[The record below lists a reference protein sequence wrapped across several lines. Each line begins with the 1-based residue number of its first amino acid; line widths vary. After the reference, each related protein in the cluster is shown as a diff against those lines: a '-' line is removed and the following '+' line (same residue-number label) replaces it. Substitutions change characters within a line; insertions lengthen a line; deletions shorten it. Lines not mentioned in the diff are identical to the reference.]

1 MEKLR
6 RSLGSFAVPLLSILL
21 AFIIGGII
29 MAALGADPFTAV
41 KFLFQGAFGSRANI
55 GTTLNKA
62 TPLMFTA
69 LCACFAYKCGVFNL
83 GGEGQFLM
91 GSIAAFLTAYFSGLT
106 GFAGILLALLAGTLA
121 GGIWGLIPGVLK
133 ITRGQNEMIIS
144 IMLNYVATLFM
155 GVLYTSW
162 IRDENIP
169 QTPAVSK
176 LVQLPRVISGM
187 RFTWG
192 FVLALVVGLVM
203 YYVLF
208 WTSGGFKLRAVGY
221 NMTASRFNGIPVKR
235 YILTSFIISGAIA
248 GLGGGAELLGTQF
261 RLINGFGAGYGF
273 DGVAMAL
280 IGQLHP
286 IATVIVA
293 LFFAALRVGSTTM
306 QAATGVP
313 TSVSDIIQ
321 ALVIVFSV
329 AGMAL
334 TKLPEFESWKSRL
347 FPERERRVTSNGL
360 DLQFASGHRSPGHPS
375 AADLPGRAV
384 RAAGRY
390 GQHRSGGP
398 GCHRRAG
405 GLPGLLHHRL
415 QLAGPA
421 VRCAGRSAGQHDL
434 RISTVTLCADHTVY
448 GMAINIFAPA
458 LASFIYRVYFGT
470 GSDLKQIV
478 TMPSVAIPGLKDIPV
493 IGPLLFDQSPMVYL
507 AILLVVFTS
516 VFSTAPV
523 RA

>member
-1 MEKLR
+1 MEKLK
-6 RSLGSFAVPLLSILL
+6 RSLSSFAVPLLSILL
-21 AFIIGGII
+21 AFLIGGII
-29 MAALGADPFTAV
+29 MAALGADPFAAV
-41 KFLFQGAFGSRANI
+41 KYLFQGAFGSRANI
-55 GTTLNKA
+55 GTTLSKS

-91 GSIAAFLTAYFSGLT
+91 GAMAAFLTAYFSGLT
-106 GFAGILLALLAGTLA
+106 GFVGILLALLAGTLA
-121 GGIWGLIPGVLK
+121 GGLWGLIPGILK
-133 ITRGQNEMIIS
+133 VTRGQNEMIIS

-169 QTPAVSK
+169 QTPAISK
-176 LVQLPRVISGM
+176 LVQLPRVISNM

-192 FVLALVVGLVM
+192 FVLALVVGLVL

-334 TKLPEFESWKSRL
+334 TKLPEFESWKNRL
-347 FPERERRVTSNGL
+347 FSKRKRK
-360 DLQFASGHRSPGHPS
+360 
-375 AADLPGRAV
+375 
-384 RAAGRY
+384 AG
-390 GQHRSGGP
+390 
-398 GCHRRAG
+398 
-405 GLPGLLHHRL
+405 
-415 QLAGPA
+415 
-421 VRCAGRSAGQHDL
+421 D
-434 RISTVTLCADHTVY
+434 
-448 GMAINIFAPA
+448 
-458 LASFIYRVYFGT
+458 
-470 GSDLKQIV
+470 K
-478 TMPSVAIPGLKDIPV
+478 
-493 IGPLLFDQSPMVYL
+493 
-507 AILLVVFTS
+507 
-516 VFSTAPV
+516 
-523 RA
+523 